1 MDNRAVGIFDSG
13 VGGLSVLKEINKIL
27 PHEDIIYL
35 GDMAR
40 FPYGPRSLAEVK
52 GFVHEIVDYLYHLN
66 VKLIVIAC
74 NTATAAGLESIKDKY
89 GVPILG
95 VISPGAQAACNRS
108 RRGRIGVISTIAT
121 AQSGMYERAIRDLN
135 HNCQVFTQACP
146 KLVELIEDGV
156 LNGEILNSQL
166 MEYLESL
173 MAKDIDTLILGCTH
187 YPLIEEEIQKI
198 INDDITVISSARE
211 TARAV
216 KEYLISNNMLR
227 DDILSSNIRFLST
240 GGMKSFQKVGSIFLG
255 KEIAEIE
262 VVNLS
267 DGGDIGV

>member
-27 PHEDIIYL
+27 PHEDLIYL

-40 FPYGPRSLAEVK
+40 FPYGPKSLAEVK
-52 GFVHEIVDYLYHLN
+52 GFVDEIVDYLYYQN

-74 NTATAAGLESIKDKY
+74 NTATAAGLESVRDKY
-89 GVPILG
+89 NVPIIG
-95 VISPGAQAACNRS
+95 VISPGAQAACRRS
-108 RRGRIGVISTIAT
+108 RGGMIGVISTIAT
-121 AQSGMYERAIRDLN
+121 AQSGMYERAIKDLN
-135 HNCQVFTQACP
+135 QNFQVFTQACP

-166 MEYLESL
+166 MEYLEPL
-173 MAKDIDTLILGCTH
+173 MVKGIDTLILGCTH
-187 YPLIEEEIQKI
+187 YPLIEKEIRKI

-216 KEYLISNNMLR
+216 KEYLISINMLR
-227 DDILSSNIRFLST
+227 DGILSSNIKFLST
-240 GGMKSFQKVGSIFLG
+240 GGMKSFQEVGSIFLG
-255 KEIAEIE
+255 KEIAGIEI
-262 VVNLS
+262 VKLS
-267 DGGDIGV
+267 DRGDAGV